1 MNTVEKFNR
10 FSKEIYNGQD
20 VLKNQILTKHPVLF
34 VNDTSDYSILKD
46 YLMHE
51 FVWLV
56 DKKIK
61 LLNTFPLWLKPKETD
76 AIHVF
81 PYVNKS
87 KWHVK
92 SWNMVKLV
100 PTKVDAT
107 VTIKHNNICGI
118 HDTYCGKDIY
128 DMFFIG
134 NKESESYKK
143 LVKKFP
149 QTQTVKSYNE
159 AAELSETELFWLIP
173 DDVIITDRFK
183 FNYEPDDW
191 SLDVVHVFKNG
202 IDGQFDGIALFPKTC
217 KPTPKEL
224 NYRFYALKK
233 EVNIVASNP
242 IPFEKFNF
250 KNYNEYLYALQN
262 SKTDSFWFIP
272 DNAEVTED
280 FSFTSYYDRSVN
292 HTFLNGNYTDGIVL
306 FSKNSPVTE
315 KEFLSR
321 NYLQKKEWSIVAS
334 LPKKYE
340 QFKIDTYQD
349 YLNAKEKSKTNMF
362 YGIPSNVKVSNSF
375 KFDMYFPYNNNF
387 DNNTTHVFLNGTQYN
402 GIALFSKNNN
412 LTENEINYKF
422 YIEKKEWPIVAST
435 PIDFDQSN
443 LIKDAFS
450 AWATG
455 FIETAKL
462 TSNLH
467 FDGKL
472 NVEIKNQ
479 INLNCTEIKNVP
491 FAEFYI
497 IGSKHGKN
505 FGLENIGEP
514 NNLLKINNESWL
526 RDQFNQL
533 NQLA

>member
-20 VLKNQILTKHPVLF
+20 VLKNQILTTHPVLF
-34 VNDTSDYSILKD
+34 VDDTSDYSILKD
-46 YLMHE
+46 HTMHE

-61 LLNTFPLWLKPKETD
+61 LLNTFPLWFKPKETN

-100 PTKVDAT
+100 PTKINAT

-118 HDTYCGKDIY
+118 HDTYCGKDMY

-134 NKESESYKK
+134 NKETESYKK
-143 LVKKFP
+143 LIEKFP
-149 QTQTVKSYNE
+149 QTQAVMSHSE
-159 AAELSETELFWLIP
+159 AVQISETDLFWLIP
-173 DDVIITDRFK
+173 DDVIITDRFR

-191 SLDVVHVFKNG
+191 SLDVIHVFKNG
-202 IDGQFDGIALFPKTC
+202 IDGLFDGIALFPKNSN
-217 KPTPKEL
+217 PTIREL

-233 EVNIVASNP
+233 EVNVVASNP

-262 SKTDSFWFIP
+262 SKTDSFWFVP
-272 DNAEVTED
+272 DDIEVNKE
-280 FSFTSYYDRSVN
+280 FSFTSHHDRSVN

-321 NYLQKKEWSIVAS
+321 SYLQKKEYAIVAS

-340 QFKIDTYQD
+340 QFKIDNYQD
-349 YLNAKEKSKTNMF
+349 YLTAKEKSKTNMF
-362 YGIPSNVKVSNSF
+362 YGIPSNVKVSDSF

-387 DNNTTHVFLNGTQYN
+387 DNNITHVFLNGTQYN

-422 YIEKKEWPIVAST
+422 YIEKKEWPIFAST
-435 PIDFDQSN
+435 PINIDQN
-443 LIKDAFS
+443 DLIKDAFS
-450 AWATG
+450 AWASG

-467 FDGKL
+467 FNGKL

-514 NNLLKINNESWL
+514 DNLLKINDEVWL

>member
-34 VNDTSDYSILKD
+34 VDDTSDYSVLKD
-46 YLMHE
+46 YTMHE

-61 LLNTFPLWLKPKETD
+61 LLNTFPLWLSPRESN

-92 SWNMVKLV
+92 SWDMVKLV
-100 PTKVDAT
+100 PTKIKTDII
-107 VTIKHNNICGI
+107 IKHNNICGI
-118 HDTYCGKDIY
+118 YDTYCGKDMY
-128 DMFFIG
+128 DIFFIG

-143 LVKKFP
+143 LIKKFP
-149 QTQTVKSYNE
+149 QTQSVKSYNE
-159 AAELSETELFWLIP
+159 AAELSETDLFWIVP
-173 DDVIITDRFK
+173 DDVIITHRFQ

-191 SLDVVHVFKNG
+191 SLDLIHVFKNG
-202 IDGQFDGIALFPKTC
+202 VDGQFDGIALFPKNSN
-217 KPTPKEL
+217 PTVKEL

-233 EVNIVASNP
+233 EVNVVASNP

-272 DNAEVTED
+272 DDVEVNKE
-280 FSFTSYYDRSVN
+280 FSFTSYYDRSIN

-321 NYLQKKEWSIVAS
+321 SYLQKKEWSIIAS
-334 LPKKYE
+334 TPKKYE
-340 QFKIDTYQD
+340 QFKIDNYQD
-349 YLNAKEKSKTNMF
+349 YLTAREKSKTNMF
-362 YGIPSNVKVSNSF
+362 YGIPSNVKVSDSF

-387 DNNTTHVFLNGTQYN
+387 DNKITHVFLNGTQYN
-402 GIALFSKNNN
+402 GIALFSKNDN

-422 YIEKKEWPIVAST
+422 YIEIKYWQIVAST
-435 PIDFDQSN
+435 PDNFNQSS
-443 LIKDAFS
+443 LITDAFS
-450 AWATG
+450 AWAAG
-455 FIETAKL
+455 FIDTAKL
-462 TSNLH
+462 TNELH
-467 FDGKL
+467 VNGKL

-497 IGSKHGKN
+497 IGSKQGKN

-514 NNLLKINNESWL
+514 DNLLKINDDSWL
-526 RDQFNQL
+526 KDQFSQL
-533 NQLA
+533 NQLT